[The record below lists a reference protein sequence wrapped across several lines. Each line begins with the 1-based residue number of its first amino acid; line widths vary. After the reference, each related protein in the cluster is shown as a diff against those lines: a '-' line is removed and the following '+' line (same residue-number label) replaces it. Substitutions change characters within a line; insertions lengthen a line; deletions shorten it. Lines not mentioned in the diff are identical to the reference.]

1 MRLALFIFYSYQTLS
16 RKSSNPGAIAGN
28 ASAQKS
34 MVHGTSYNVETFQE
48 NTTNLVC
55 KIKFKVSATNV
66 TNFQLVEDLPSIY
79 NKYLK
84 KTLKIPLKIECHF
97 ATSAHAERYVARL
110 VRGWNPFEWVSLSS
124 GYQFQHSIIFNS
136 SPGVCTQCISKL
148 IICDKVM
155 TSSIRLC
162 VHKPTESFQ
171 KCCYGRVTSYTVP

>member
-1 MRLALFIFYSYQTLS
+1 MKVVAETPIGGLNLFLS
-16 RKSSNPGAIAGN
+16 GAHARSKCACDSEATYLSNHFEFKIQLIRTRPFSNPGAIAGN

-34 MVHGTSYNVETFQE
+34 MVHGASYNVETFQE

-124 GYQFQHSIIFNS
+124 G
-136 SPGVCTQCISKL
+136 
-148 IICDKVM
+148 
-155 TSSIRLC
+155 
-162 VHKPTESFQ
+162 
-171 KCCYGRVTSYTVP
+171 